1 MWYSSWTPPN
11 TLQKVGRHQKEAF
24 RSPNYKKDMEYNDK
38 YKKNEG
44 IRNYL
49 QNTTQKIKEWAMWTP
64 LKLGFNLGVPEGL
77 EYPAALVAFVVL
89 HLIQNKVKGHGRTT

>member
-1 MWYSSWTPPN
+1 M
-11 TLQKVGRHQKEAF
+11 GAF

-64 LKLGFNLGVPEGL
+64 LKLRFNIGVPEGL
-77 EYPAALVAFVVL
+77 EYPRCTSGIRRITFDT
-89 HLIQNKVKGHGRTT
+89 K